1 MIEQIATVRKL
12 DSGGVWL
19 ETTPVTTCQSCS
31 ASEDCGTGIVAK
43 TFTPK
48 RSQFFLVTDSALL
61 PGQKVRIGTTEQRLL
76 LAAFSLYLLPLV
88 LMLLGVAVLSWWLPA
103 LAELWL
109 IGVALLLLWA
119 GFRLAARLSKGLERD
134 AVLLLEVLPELAVT
148 NQQPAE
154 VAAKIT

>member
-12 DSGGVWL
+12 DLGGVWL

-88 LMLLGVAVLSWWLPA
+88 FMLLGVAVLSWWLPVI
-103 LAELWL
+103 AEWWL
-109 IGVALLLLWA
+109 IGLALLLLWA
-119 GFRLAARLSKGLERD
+119 GFRLAARLAKGWERD

-148 NQQPAE
+148 NQPPAE